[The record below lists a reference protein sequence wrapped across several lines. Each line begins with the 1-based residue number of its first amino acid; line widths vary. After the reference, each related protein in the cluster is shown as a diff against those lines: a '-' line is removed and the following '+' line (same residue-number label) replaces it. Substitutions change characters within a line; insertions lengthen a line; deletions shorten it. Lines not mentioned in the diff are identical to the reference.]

1 MCINWSA
8 REYNSCGYP
17 DETLSSRSYKCSSTN
32 TFLEIYVQIHKLP
45 DTWQNHCEMTFHKDI
60 DLPTEY
66 GKSCDSKY
74 NKQG

>member
-1 MCINWSA
+1 MIL
-8 REYNSCGYP
+8 
-17 DETLSSRSYKCSSTN
+17 DK
-32 TFLEIYVQIHKLP
+32 
-45 DTWQNHCEMTFHKDI
+45 NHCEMTFHKDI

>member
-1 MCINWSA
+1 MKTYS
-8 REYNSCGYP
+8 RVYFNSI
-17 DETLSSRSYKCSSTN
+17 D
-32 TFLEIYVQIHKLP
+32 
-45 DTWQNHCEMTFHKDI
+45 DI